1 MANALYGKG
10 RQHILAGDILW
21 ASQTIKAG
29 LVDAADYTPV
39 IDTHEYISDVAAA
52 GRVPAALANWAT
64 LTTKTNVLG
73 VADADDALL
82 TAVTGD
88 PCELILLYYHTGTEN
103 TSILL
108 ALWDT
113 FTGNPVTPNG
123 GNITI
128 QWDNTPATKIF
139 KL

>member
-10 RQHILAGDILW
+10 RGHFLAGDLDW
-21 ASQTIKAG
+21 DANTIKAG
-29 LVDAADYTPV
+29 LADGADYSPS
-39 IDTHEYISDVAAA
+39 IDVNEFISDVPAAA
-52 GRVPAALANWAT
+52 RVPAALANWAT

-73 VADADDALL
+73 VADADDSLL

-88 PCELILLYYHTGTEN
+88 PCELIVLYMHTGTEG
-103 TSILL
+103 TSILI

-128 QWDNTPATKIF
+128 QWAAADPKIF